1 MRRESKPCRKRPAR
15 NGQAKWTSK
24 EKVFRKWKKTGSGH
38 NKKGETGR
46 KGVRRRKTK
55 SGDLSGKR
63 DLKDTEGGRRQ
74 RVGQRNKARV
84 KAAAVLPLHI
94 GETSCIDAP
103 VREGEDKAAALVIG
117 LVQRQGPVM
126 LPRHALTDCQS
137 KSRAVWGKDVSA
149 GLPALKEARPFFRR
163 NPRTGIGHGEQDL
176 SMGPGQLQKDG
187 PAGGSKLE
195 GIREKLPEDLLNALL
210 GERAD
215 IMLHGTDQ
223 PRGQIPVMGV
233 TLKLVKDLSHQG
245 GDILIQQQGRF
256 VQRLKR
262 GQVIRQPKDLIIA
275 LVQGCGAG
283 VEFRVLL
290 AFLGGGEAAG
300 GEIEAAH
307 RPAELC
313 GEACEQGREK
323 IRFHKAPFRRLR
335 GKMRHNRDRMNGKGV
350 RKPRKSLPFMV
361 TS

>member
-1 MRRESKPCRKRPAR
+1 MGKNGKRAQQKGRNRQKRGPA
-15 NGQAKWTSK
+15 AKDK
-24 EKVFRKWKKTGSGH
+24 IGK
-38 NKKGETGR
+38 
-46 KGVRRRKTK
+46 
-55 SGDLSGKR
+55 LSGKR
-63 DLKDTEGGRRQ
+63 GLKDTEGGRRQ

-103 VREGEDKAAALVIG
+103 VREGEDEAAALVIG

-149 GLPALKEARPFFRR
+149 GLPALKESRPFFRR